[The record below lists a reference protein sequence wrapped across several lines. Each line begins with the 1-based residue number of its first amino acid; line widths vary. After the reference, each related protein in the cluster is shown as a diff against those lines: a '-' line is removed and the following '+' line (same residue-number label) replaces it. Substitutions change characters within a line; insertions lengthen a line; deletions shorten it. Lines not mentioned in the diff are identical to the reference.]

1 MFSQG
6 DMQCGPDSCAPEQPR
21 DWGWA
26 SQYVNEW
33 THHEQEGLDEPQT
46 DSNWQRQTEVTT
58 REWLRRKD

>member
-6 DMQCGPDSCAPEQPR
+6 DMQVCGPDSCAPEQPW

-33 THHEQEGLDEPQT
+33 THHEQEVLDEPQT
-46 DSNWQRQTEVTT
+46 DSNW
-58 REWLRRKD
+58 